1 MCSKTPKTIQN
12 LNQKIESNRNKFSYY
27 QLVFGITIL
36 FILIFLICV
45 LQINIWVLQEN
56 NYLLNV
62 KIEALLVEQQSEA
75 KKNALILLKSK
86 KSLLIAQHNEATMV
100 FAVGCFAVATSIS
113 LAMVLLK

>member
-75 KKNALILLKSK
+75 KKKRAYFIKIK
-86 KSLLIAQHNEATMV
+86 KKLVDSSA
-100 FAVGCFAVATSIS
+100 
-113 LAMVLLK
+113 